1 MACEFS
7 CYYMMETKDGYTYM
21 IRREDVF
28 EFGMKTTNGR
38 DTIQGICTSVFEM
51 EKGSHEE

>member
-1 MACEFS
+1 
-7 CYYMMETKDGYTYM
+7 MMETKDGYTYM
-21 IRREDVF
+21 FRREDVF

-38 DTIQGICTSVFEM
+38 DTIQGICISVFEM